1 LPSLVYHTV
10 KQKGIRRN
18 DHEVGQGYTAKA
30 SFQVEG
36 RELIETVLIRQL
48 SLNESKIF
56 QSRDV
61 KIGEERD
68 ISSALILES
77 HANPIERKKEKKRER
92 KR

>member
-1 LPSLVYHTV
+1 M
-10 KQKGIRRN
+10 
-18 DHEVGQGYTAKA
+18 GQGYTAKA

-77 HANPIERKKEKKRER
+77 HANPIERKKEKR
-92 KR
+92 KKEISI